1 MDYLQ
6 RLMADLRE
14 KLELTRQQA
23 ASLKGKTDKATDS

>member
-23 ASLKGKTDKATDS
+23 ASLKGKADKATDS